1 MIHISESIIGKRGN
15 KQAPPLANLDIVETR
30 DGDFYVIF
38 LDNNDFR
45 SINNRL
51 KWRKPG
57 ILYSKRGFEFVDND
71 NFLWFED
78 YTKNLE
84 YALDG
89 DGMPD
94 PKCDIV
100 RVWRPKNPRQIPEF
114 FDIKYLKWLVEKST
128 LYIQI
133 FER

>member
-1 MIHISESIIGKRGN
+1 MKHISESIIGKRGN
-15 KQAPPLANLDIVETR
+15 KQAPPLANLDIVEIR
-30 DGDFYVIF
+30 DGYFYVIF
-38 LDNNDFR
+38 LDKDDFW
-45 SINNRL
+45 SINDRL

-57 ILYSKRGFEFVDND
+57 ILYSKRPQGFVDAD

-84 YALDG
+84 YVLDG
-89 DGMPD
+89 DGMPE

-100 RVWRPKNPRQIPEF
+100 RVWRPKNPRQIPEL
-114 FDIKYLKWLVEKST
+114 FDIKYLKWLVEKSL
-128 LYIQI
+128 LYFQI